1 METEARKQQV
11 AEPALGIEV
20 HSIDW
25 IPERERHGKLWH
37 QAPLWFLGNFQ
48 YFTIP
53 LGFIGPAMGLSLWWT
68 AIAGFLGIVV
78 GTLFMAFHG
87 SQGPK
92 LGLPQMIQSRAQF
105 GYRGAVIV
113 LFVVLFT
120 YIGFNVTDQVLL
132 SQGISGAYG
141 WDPTAIAVVT
151 VVAAALLAIF
161 GHDWVHRIFRV
172 LLIISFPLVTVIT
185 IAVITGHAGGITP
198 KTHYGFTFT
207 AFMAEFSA
215 AAAYNITYAP
225 CVSDYSRYLPTKTK
239 SRSVIFS
246 VFFGASSSAI
256 WLITLGAWIA
266 IHLNAH
272 DGLLGLK
279 IAGNNVIGDLGSVA
293 ALASALALIATMGMS
308 AYGASLT
315 LLTGID
321 CFKKVTP
328 TRTARIFSVIGLA
341 VVWYL
346 IGDAIT
352 TSAANTIST
361 ALTLMLYLLVPWTA
375 TNLIDY
381 FYVRR
386 GHYAITD
393 LFSLNGIY
401 HRWNWRGITAYAV
414 GFVAEIPF
422 MVLPKLDSF
431 TYIGPIAKLLN
442 DTDFSWL
449 AGLVITS
456 IAYIL
461 ITRGFDNRSE
471 EQAIIESEA
480 TLRTEFG

>member
-1 METEARKQQV
+1 M
-11 AEPALGIEV
+11 
-20 HSIDW
+20 
-25 IPERERHGKLWH
+25 
-37 QAPLWFLGNFQ
+37 
-48 YFTIP
+48 
-53 LGFIGPAMGLSLWWT
+53 
-68 AIAGFLGIVV
+68 
-78 GTLFMAFHG
+78 
-87 SQGPK
+87 
-92 LGLPQMIQSRAQF
+92 
-105 GYRGAVIV
+105 
-113 LFVVLFT
+113 
-120 YIGFNVTDQVLL
+120 
-132 SQGISGAYG
+132 
-141 WDPTAIAVVT
+141 
-151 VVAAALLAIF
+151 
-161 GHDWVHRIFRV
+161 
-172 LLIISFPLVTVIT
+172 
-185 IAVITGHAGGITP
+185 
-198 KTHYGFTFT
+198 
-207 AFMAEFSA
+207 
-215 AAAYNITYAP
+215 
-225 CVSDYSRYLPTKTK
+225 
-239 SRSVIFS
+239 
-246 VFFGASSSAI
+246 
-256 WLITLGAWIA
+256 
-266 IHLNAH
+266 
-272 DGLLGLK
+272 
-279 IAGNNVIGDLGSVA
+279 
-293 ALASALALIATMGMS
+293 
-308 AYGASLT
+308 
-315 LLTGID
+315 
-321 CFKKVTP
+321 
-328 TRTARIFSVIGLA
+328 IGLA

-449 AGLVITS
+449 AGLVVTS